1 VITSEDIARTQW
13 DAFFAEVSAAR
24 HGAEV
29 TLGCAHALGPVHD
42 DQHLALESVVYDR
55 GDDTVIFELSRR
67 DRPGEILTRHF
78 VCHPLNV
85 QADRA
90 LDEADGSIRVAA
102 PSGTT
107 LIEFHP
113 HGSSG

>member
-1 VITSEDIARTQW
+1 M
-13 DAFFAEVSAAR
+13 
-24 HGAEV
+24 
-29 TLGCAHALGPVHD
+29 
-42 DQHLALESVVYDR
+42 YDR
-55 GDDTVIFELSRR
+55 GDDTVIVELSRR

-85 QADRA
+85 QAVRA

-113 HGSSG
+113 HVAAG